1 MTAHL
6 VLTAEE
12 QRVLGCL
19 LEKEITVPASYPLTL
34 NALRTACNQTSSRE
48 PVVDYDERQVQD
60 AVRSLKDRGLA
71 RVTWMDYGKRTLK
84 YAQSVVEVLDLADDE
99 RALLTVLLLRGP
111 QAPGELK
118 TRTDRLHRFADRDA
132 VEATLQRMAERD
144 EPLVR
149 QLARRPGQQD
159 HRWLHL
165 LGDIP
170 ADAGPEAAADREQIL
185 AEGVDARDQALVA
198 AYDALADLDPEPRS
212 TTPFEEWFIAHV
224 AGLAGPHQ
232 TADVGCGLGDTTLAL
247 AEAAA
252 LPTGFDL
259 SPRMI
264 EQAKERNRDVDFQV
278 ADFRRLLRPAT
289 DAGWGA
295 ILAWFS
301 LIHLAPSELPTVLRH
316 LAQTLLPDGVLAL
329 SVHVGNAVEPVTR
342 WQGEQVEVP
351 LVLHDAADV
360 RRAVVAAGLVPES
373 FLVSDDS
380 VADRLY
386 VIGRRE
392 R

>member
-6 VLTAEE
+6 VLTVEE

-34 NALRTACNQTSSRE
+34 NALRTACNQASSRE
-48 PVVDYDERQVQD
+48 PVVDYDERQVQE
-60 AVRSLKDRGLA
+60 AVRSLKDRGLV

-84 YAQSVVEVLDLADDE
+84 YAQNAVEELDLADDE
-99 RALLTVLLLRGP
+99 RAVVTVLLLRGP

-118 TRTDRLHRFADRDA
+118 TRTDRLHKFADREA
-132 VEATLQRMAERD
+132 VEATLQRLAARD

-149 QLARRPGQQD
+149 QLERRPGQQD

-170 ADAGPEAAADREQIL
+170 ADAGPEAAVDREQII
-185 AEGVDARDQALVA
+185 ADGAAARDAALVA
-198 AYDALADLDPEPRS
+198 AYDELAGLDPEPRS
-212 TTPFEEWFIAHV
+212 MTAFEDWFIGHV
-224 AGLAGPHQ
+224 AELAGPHQ
-232 TADVGCGLGDTTLAL
+232 TADIGCGLGDTTLAL
-247 AEAAA
+247 AEASA

-259 SPRMI
+259 APRMI
-264 EQAKERNRDVDFQV
+264 DQARERNRDIDFQV
-278 ADFRRLLRPAT
+278 ADFRRLLRPAN

-329 SVHVGNAVEPVTR
+329 SVHVGNAVEPVTQ

-351 LVLHDAADV
+351 LVLHDPADV
-360 RRAVVAAGLVPES
+360 RRAIAAAGLQAES
-373 FLVSDDS
+373 YLVSD
-380 VADRLY
+380 ATGPDRLY
-386 VIGRRE
+386 VMGRRP
-392 R
+392 